1 VIWITDIGNFVGRI
15 IRAARLVV
23 PTERSLHMLAA
34 LAQNLL
40 AISRQIDAFLNGE
53 TPGEAEDYGRLY
65 AEFEDAVAE
74 LSEAMATS

>member
-1 VIWITDIGNFVGRI
+1 M
-15 IRAARLVV
+15 LV
-23 PTERSLHMLAA
+23 A

-53 TPGEAEDYGRLY
+53 ISDEAEDYSGLC
-65 AEFEDAVAE
+65 AKFEAAVAE